1 MRVKIER
8 EECIS
13 CGTCW
18 STCPDFFEEDPEDGY
33 CSIIEQH
40 RVGGD
45 PAEGE
50 APADLEDCVREA
62 AEECPVEIIH
72 LDE

>member
-33 CSIIEQH
+33 CSIIEQY
-40 RVGGD
+40 RVGGN

-50 APADLEDCVREA
+50 VPADLEDCVREA